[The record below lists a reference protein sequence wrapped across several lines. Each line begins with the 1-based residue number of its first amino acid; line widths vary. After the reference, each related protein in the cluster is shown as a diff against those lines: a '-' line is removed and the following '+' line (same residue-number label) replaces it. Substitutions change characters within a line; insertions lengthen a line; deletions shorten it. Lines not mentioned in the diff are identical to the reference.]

1 MAITATV
8 TRGFTFATGVDV
20 TAASLNQLGE
30 PTVAI
35 SEGNVNITG
44 GTISG
49 LSSPIAIADGGTAS
63 TSASGARTA
72 LGLGTASTQATSAF
86 LQPSNNLSD
95 VSTASTAR
103 TNLGLGTIATQASN
117 AVALTGGTISG
128 TIMTLK
134 SYDVAG
140 VPSAS
145 PTGQMIYVTDGNSG
159 AATVAVSDGSAWKVV
174 ALGATIST

>member
-20 TAASLNQLGE
+20 TASALNQLGE

-49 LSSPIAIADGGTAS
+49 LSSPIAIADGGTAA
-63 TSASGARTA
+63 TSAGAARTA
-72 LGLGTASTQATSAF
+72 
-86 LQPSNNLSD
+86 
-95 VSTASTAR
+95 
-103 TNLGLGTIATQASN
+103 LGLGTIATQASN

-134 SYDVAG
+134 SYAVSG

-145 PTGQMIYVTDGNSG
+145 PAGQMIYVTDGNAG

>member
-30 PTVAI
+30 PTVTI
-35 SEGNVNITG
+35 NEGNVNITG

-72 LGLGTASTQATSAF
+72 LGLGT
-86 LQPSNNLSD
+86 
-95 VSTASTAR
+95 
-103 TNLGLGTIATQASN
+103 IATQASN

-134 SYDVAG
+134 SYAVSG

-145 PTGQMIYVTDGNSG
+145 PAGQMIYVTDGNSG

>member
-20 TAASLNQLGE
+20 TASSLNQLGE
-30 PTVAI
+30 PTVTI
-35 SEGNVNITG
+35 NEGNVNITG

-49 LSSPIAIADGGTAS
+49 LSSPIAIGDGGTG
-63 TSASGARTA
+63 SANAGAARTA
-72 LGLGTASTQATSAF
+72 
-86 LQPSNNLSD
+86 
-95 VSTASTAR
+95 
-103 TNLGLGTIATQASN
+103 LGLGTIATQASN

-134 SYDVAG
+134 SYAVSG

-145 PTGQMIYVTDGNSG
+145 PAGQMIYVTDGNSG

>member
-8 TRGFTFATGVDV
+8 TRGFTFATGVSVDA
-20 TAASLNQLGE
+20 TSLNQLGE
-30 PTVAI
+30 PTVTI
-35 SEGNVNITG
+35 NEGNVNITG

-49 LSSPIAIADGGTAS
+49 LSSPIAIADGGTG
-63 TSASGARTA
+63 SANAGAARTA
-72 LGLGTASTQATSAF
+72 
-86 LQPSNNLSD
+86 
-95 VSTASTAR
+95 
-103 TNLGLGTIATQASN
+103 LGLGTIATQASN

-134 SYDVAG
+134 SYAVSG

-145 PTGQMIYVTDGNSG
+145 PAGQMIYVTDGNSG

>member
-8 TRGFTFATGVDV
+8 TRSFTFATGVTVD
-20 TAASLNQLGE
+20 AASLNQLGE
-30 PTVAI
+30 PTVTI
-35 SEGNVNITG
+35 NESNVNITG

-49 LSSPIAIADGGTAS
+49 LSSPIAIADGGTG
-63 TSASGARTA
+63 SANAGAARTA
-72 LGLGTASTQATSAF
+72 
-86 LQPSNNLSD
+86 
-95 VSTASTAR
+95 
-103 TNLGLGTIATQASN
+103 LGLGTIATQASN

-134 SYDVAG
+134 SYDVAS

-145 PTGQMIYVTDGNSG
+145 PAGQMIYVTDGNAG
-159 AATVAVSDGSAWKVV
+159 AATVAVSDGSNWKVV

>member
-30 PTVAI
+30 PTVTI
-35 SEGNVNITG
+35 NEGNVNITG

-72 LGLGTASTQATSAF
+72 LGLGT
-86 LQPSNNLSD
+86 
-95 VSTASTAR
+95 
-103 TNLGLGTIATQASN
+103 IATQASN

-145 PTGQMIYVTDGNSG
+145 PAGQMIYVTDGNAG

>member
-30 PTVAI
+30 PTVTI
-35 SEGNVNITG
+35 NEGNVNITG

-49 LSSPIAIADGGTAS
+49 LSSPIAIADGGTG
-63 TSASGARTA
+63 SANAGAARTA
-72 LGLGTASTQATSAF
+72 
-86 LQPSNNLSD
+86 
-95 VSTASTAR
+95 
-103 TNLGLGTIATQASN
+103 LGLGTIATQASN

-128 TIMTLK
+128 TIMTLP
-134 SYDVAG
+134 SYAVSS

-145 PTGQMIYVTDGNSG
+145 PAGQLIYVTDGNSG
-159 AATVAVSDGSAWKVV
+159 AATVACSDGSNWKVV

>member
-30 PTVAI
+30 PTVTI
-35 SEGNVNITG
+35 NESNVNITG
-44 GTISG
+44 GSISG
-49 LSSPIAIADGGTAS
+49 LSSPIAIADGGTG
-63 TSASGARTA
+63 SANAGAARTA
-72 LGLGTASTQATSAF
+72 
-86 LQPSNNLSD
+86 
-95 VSTASTAR
+95 
-103 TNLGLGTIATQASN
+103 LGLGTIATQASN

-134 SYDVAG
+134 SYDVAS

-145 PTGQMIYVTDGNSG
+145 PAGQMIYVTDGNAG

>member
-8 TRGFTFATGVDV
+8 QRGFTFNTGVDV
-20 TAASLNQLGE
+20 TASALNQLGE
-30 PTVAI
+30 PTVTI
-35 SEGNVNITG
+35 NEGNVNITG

-49 LSSPIAIADGGTAS
+49 LSSPIAIADGGTG
-63 TSASGARTA
+63 SANAGAARTA
-72 LGLGTASTQATSAF
+72 
-86 LQPSNNLSD
+86 
-95 VSTASTAR
+95 
-103 TNLGLGTIATQASN
+103 LGLGTIATQASN
-117 AVALTGGTISG
+117 AVALSGGTISG

-134 SYDVAG
+134 SYAVSG

-145 PTGQMIYVTDGNSG
+145 PAGQMIYVTDGNSG

>member
-8 TRGFTFATGVDV
+8 TRGFTFATGVSVD
-20 TAASLNQLGE
+20 ASSLNQLGE

-49 LSSPIAIADGGTAS
+49 LSSPIAIADGGTG
-63 TSASGARTA
+63 SANAGAARTA
-72 LGLGTASTQATSAF
+72 
-86 LQPSNNLSD
+86 
-95 VSTASTAR
+95 
-103 TNLGLGTIATQASN
+103 LGLGTIATQASN

-145 PTGQMIYVTDGNSG
+145 PAGQMIYVTDGNSG

>member
-20 TAASLNQLGE
+20 TAASLNQLGT

-35 SEGNVNITG
+35 GEGNVNITG

-49 LSSPIAIADGGTAS
+49 LSSPIAIADGGTAA
-63 TSASGARTA
+63 TSAGAARTA
-72 LGLGTASTQATSAF
+72 
-86 LQPSNNLSD
+86 
-95 VSTASTAR
+95 
-103 TNLGLGTIATQASN
+103 LGLGTIATQASN

-134 SYDVAG
+134 SYAVSG

-145 PTGQMIYVTDGNSG
+145 PAGQMIYVTDGNSG

>member
-1 MAITATV
+1 
-8 TRGFTFATGVDV
+8 VDV

-49 LSSPIAIADGGTAS
+49 LSSPIAIADGGTG
-63 TSASGARTA
+63 SANAGAARTA
-72 LGLGTASTQATSAF
+72 
-86 LQPSNNLSD
+86 
-95 VSTASTAR
+95 
-103 TNLGLGTIATQASN
+103 LGLGTIATQASN

-134 SYDVAG
+134 SYAVSG

-145 PTGQMIYVTDGNSG
+145 PAGQMIYVTDGNAG

>member
-20 TAASLNQLGE
+20 TAASLNQLGT

-35 SEGNVNITG
+35 GEGNVNITG

-49 LSSPIAIADGGTAS
+49 LSSPIAIADGGTAA
-63 TSASGARTA
+63 TSAGAARTA
-72 LGLGTASTQATSAF
+72 LGLGTAS
-86 LQPSNNLSD
+86 
-95 VSTASTAR
+95 
-103 TNLGLGTIATQASN
+103 TQASN

-134 SYDVAG
+134 SYAVSG

-145 PTGQMIYVTDGNSG
+145 PAGQMIYVTDGNSG
-159 AATVAVSDGSAWKVV
+159 AATVAVSDGSNWKVV

>member
-30 PTVAI
+30 PTVTI
-35 SEGNVNITG
+35 NEGNVNITG

-49 LSSPIAIADGGTAS
+49 LSSPIAIADGGTG
-63 TSASGARTA
+63 SANAGAARTA
-72 LGLGTASTQATSAF
+72 
-86 LQPSNNLSD
+86 
-95 VSTASTAR
+95 
-103 TNLGLGTIATQASN
+103 LGLGTIATQASN

-145 PTGQMIYVTDGNSG
+145 PAGQMIYVTDGNAG
-159 AATVAVSDGSAWKVV
+159 AATVAVSDGSASKVV

>member
-20 TAASLNQLGE
+20 TASSLNQLGE
-30 PTVAI
+30 PTVTI
-35 SEGNVNITG
+35 NEGNVNITG

-49 LSSPIAIADGGTAS
+49 LSSPIAIADGGTG
-63 TSASGARTA
+63 SANAGAARTA
-72 LGLGTASTQATSAF
+72 
-86 LQPSNNLSD
+86 
-95 VSTASTAR
+95 
-103 TNLGLGTIATQASN
+103 LGLGTIATQASN

-134 SYDVAG
+134 SYAVSG

-145 PTGQMIYVTDGNSG
+145 PAGQMIYVTDGNSG